1 MTLTLEENNLICR
14 VGRGTPMGEL
24 MRRYW
29 VPACL
34 SEELPEPDC
43 DPIRVRLL
51 GEDLIAFRDSEGR
64 AGVMQERCP
73 HRGASLFFGRNE
85 EGGIRCLYHGWKIAV
100 DGQILD
106 TPCEP
111 VESMMKHVIRARAYP
126 TYERAQVAW
135 AYLGPGDRQPPPP
148 DYWWMTLD
156 ESQMVV
162 GKIDYACN
170 YLQGVE
176 GTTDSAHNNALHA
189 GFEYMHWTEAQI
201 QALVGKGYPLVRM
214 PRDTKHEIVTT
225 SYGFRYGVTR
235 PDSDDPVGHHVV
247 SMTPVILPWS
257 VYLDYSPHMF
267 VPSDDEHTW
276 LYDVRT
282 RGGRPF
288 DRQKELA
295 ARGERVGIDL
305 APDHHKLRT
314 LQMNYFQDRQVMRER
329 KESWSYSGMPW
340 GKPIQDMSVT
350 ESMGSIYDR
359 QDEHLGVHDAMVVR
373 MRECLLTAVRRF
385 LETGETPATDPSIEW
400 NRIRG
405 GTAVVSIDT
414 PWSAVE
420 YPDPARAAVG
430 VR

>member
-1 MTLTLEENNLICR
+1 MSLTPEENEILCR

-43 DPIRVRLL
+43 DPIRLRLL
-51 GEDLIAFRDSEGR
+51 GEDLIAFRDSDGR
-64 AGVMQERCP
+64 VGVMQERCP

-85 EGGIRCLYHGWKIAV
+85 EGGIRCLYHGWKIAA
-100 DGQILD
+100 DGKILD

-111 VESMMKHVIRARAYP
+111 VESMIKFHVRANAYP
-126 TYERAQVAW
+126 TYERAQVVW
-135 AYLGPGDRQPPPP
+135 AYMGPPDRQPALP
-148 DYWWMTLD
+148 DYWWMSLD
-156 ESQMVV
+156 DSSLVV
-162 GKIDYACN
+162 GKIDYACS

-189 GFEYMHWTEAQI
+189 GFEYMHWTEDQI
-201 QALVGKGYPLVRM
+201 QALVAKGYPLVRI
-214 PRDTKHEIVTT
+214 PRDQKNEMVDTP
-225 SYGFRYGVTR
+225 YGFRYGVTR
-235 PDSDDPVGHHVV
+235 PDPSDPGRQVI
-247 SMTPVILPWS
+247 SMTPVIIPWS

-276 LYDVRT
+276 LFDVRT

-288 DRQKELA
+288 DRERELA

-305 APDHHKLRT
+305 GSDHRKLRT
-314 LQMNYFQDRQVMRER
+314 LEMNYLQDRKAMRER

-350 ESMGSIYDR
+350 ESMGRIYDR
-359 QDEHLGVHDAMVVR
+359 QGEHLGVHDAMVVR
-373 MRECLLTAVRRF
+373 LREVLLAAIRRF
-385 LETGETPATDPSIEW
+385 EETGETPAADPSIDW
-400 NRIRG
+400 SKIRG
-405 GTAVVSIDT
+405 GTAVVPAGT

-420 YPDPARAAVG
+420 YPDPALAAAG